1 MQDFKEWSLFANSS
15 SEKFQNT
22 HAESK
27 PVTSCNFRKRNSITG
42 ILEMLQN
49 FLKRFSVKN
58 TINVSLNVTMHSYNS
73 REPTSRTELIYKTIF
88 HKK

>member
-27 PVTSCNFRKRNSITG
+27 LVTSCNFRKRNSITG

-58 TINVSLNVTMHSYNS
+58 TKNVSLNVTMHSYIS
-73 REPTSRTELIYKTIF
+73 RETKSRTQN
-88 HKK
+88 